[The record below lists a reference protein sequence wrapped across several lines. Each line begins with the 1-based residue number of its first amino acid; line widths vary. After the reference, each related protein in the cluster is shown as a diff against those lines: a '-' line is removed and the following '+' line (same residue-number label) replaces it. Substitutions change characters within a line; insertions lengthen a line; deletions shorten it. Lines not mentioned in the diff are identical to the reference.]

1 MTVQDSQDST
11 QRPIVKEQLKDD
23 DENINLILRAWPLR
37 STPKRVLLRYS
48 KCGSSKHTI
57 RVCK

>member
-23 DENINLILRAWPLR
+23 DENINLILRA
-37 STPKRVLLRYS
+37 
-48 KCGSSKHTI
+48 
-57 RVCK
+57 